1 MWCVPR
7 LYLPKTLTAE
17 HSSFSVKTKKI
28 YHIKFTKIN
37 IPIID
42 LDFSNI
48 WSHFSLFQSFFQL
61 SVEYLN
67 ILIYSNFWWI
77 ADKWL
82 EFLQKQI
89 VDSQLHT
96 VFLWSEKSSTWKEAD
111 VSYRNHKPSM
121 YTILI
126 FNNYVK
132 LKKLTKS
139 ISVLLIFFECKIHD
153 LNTQHGKKFYLI
165 SPVSGHRETFQIIM
179 WQKNFHYLKSSF
191 LFFLFFVSGYFF
203 LTTVG
208 HLADTSALCFSWTG
222 IFCVPGKVLKNTT
235 ED

>member
-1 MWCVPR
+1 M
-7 LYLPKTLTAE
+7 
-17 HSSFSVKTKKI
+17 KTKKI
-28 YHIKFTKIN
+28 YHIQFTKIN

-42 LDFSNI
+42 LDISNI

-82 EFLQKQI
+82 EFLQKQN
-89 VDSQLHT
+89 VESQYYFFDLKK
-96 VFLWSEKSSTWKEAD
+96 FSTWNESD
-111 VSYRNHKPSM
+111 VSYRNSKPSM
-121 YTILI
+121 YSILI
-126 FNNYVK
+126 FNKYVK
-132 LKKLTKS
+132 LKKLTKC
-139 ISVLLIFFECKIHD
+139 ISVLLMFFECKIHD

-208 HLADTSALCFSWTG
+208 HLADTSAVCFSWTG

>member
-1 MWCVPR
+1 M
-7 LYLPKTLTAE
+7 
-17 HSSFSVKTKKI
+17 
-28 YHIKFTKIN
+28 
-37 IPIID
+37 
-42 LDFSNI
+42 
-48 WSHFSLFQSFFQL
+48 
-61 SVEYLN
+61 EYLN
-67 ILIYSNFWWI
+67 VLIYSDFWWI

-82 EFLQKQI
+82 EFLQKQK
-89 VDSQLHT
+89 VDSQYHFFDLKK
-96 VFLWSEKSSTWKEAD
+96 FSTWNEGD
-111 VSYRNHKPSM
+111 VRYRNSKPSM
-121 YTILI
+121 YSILI
-126 FNNYVK
+126 FNKYVK
-132 LKKLTKS
+132 LEKLTKY

-165 SPVSGHRETFQIIM
+165 SPVSGHRETFQIII

-208 HLADTSALCFSWTG
+208 HLADTSAVCFSWTG